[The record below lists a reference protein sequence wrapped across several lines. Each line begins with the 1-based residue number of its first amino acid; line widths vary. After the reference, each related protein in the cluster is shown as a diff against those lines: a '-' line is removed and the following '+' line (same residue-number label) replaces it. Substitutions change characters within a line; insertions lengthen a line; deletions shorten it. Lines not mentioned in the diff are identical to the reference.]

1 MADPGDIV
9 RERTD
14 SRLSG
19 AGFEDPRPALRGFLK
34 RLRVQDPDSFAE
46 ATNRYEQ
53 VLVPAVSSESA
64 DPLVAWSEYA
74 RWLVNRLAPGKAL
87 NIDRTGLATPAEPEP
102 RSDMLMIH
110 LPDDHSTRAIVLLAP
125 LELTEAQRETVKLLA
140 G

>member
-1 MADPGDIV
+1 MADPADIV

-34 RLRVQDPDSFAE
+34 RLRARDSEAFAE
-46 ATNRYEQ
+46 ATTRYEQ
-53 VLVPAVSSESA
+53 VLVPAVARESA

-74 RWLVNRLAPGKAL
+74 RWLVNRLAPGKAV
-87 NIDRTGLATPAEPEP
+87 NIDRTGLASPAEPEP
-102 RSDMLMIH
+102 RPDALMIH
-110 LPDDHSTRAIVLLAP
+110 VPDDHSTRAIVVLAP
-125 LELTEAQRETVKLLA
+125 LEMTEAQRETAQLLA

>member
-1 MADPGDIV
+1 MADPADIV

-34 RLRVQDPDSFAE
+34 DLRARDPEAFAE

-53 VLVPAVSSESA
+53 VLVPAVATESA

-74 RWLVNRLAPGKAL
+74 RWLVDRVAPGRVL
-87 NIDRTGLATPAEPEP
+87 NVDRTGLATPAEPEP
-102 RSDMLMIH
+102 LPDVLMIH
-110 LPDDHSTRAIVLLAP
+110 VPDDHGTRAIVLLAP
-125 LELTEAQRETVKLLA
+125 LELSEAQRETVKLLA